1 MGRLE
6 HAACGY
12 SEFAPG
18 CSDWECLV
26 HRLDVAL
33 FKGWPTDDLQARLD
47 ASLSAALDE
56 LVSTAPSPPPPPP
69 TPPPGGPRGG
79 G

>member
-6 HAACGY
+6 HPSCGY
-12 SEFAPG
+12 SEYAPG

-26 HRLDVAL
+26 HRLDVAT
-33 FKGWPTDDLQARLD
+33 FKGWPTEALQSRLD

-56 LVSTAPSPPPPPP
+56 LVSTAPSRRAHPSS
-69 TPPPGGPRGG
+69 RQKH
-79 G
+79 

>member
-1 MGRLE
+1 MGKLE

-12 SEFAPG
+12 SEYAPG
-18 CSDWECLV
+18 CDDWDCLV

-33 FKGWPTDDLQARLD
+33 FKGWPTDALQSRLD

-56 LVSTAPSPPPPPP
+56 LVSSTPSRRAHP
-69 TPPPGGPRGG
+69 TSRQKH
-79 G
+79 